1 MLTMNKKKVLSY
13 LLILLIVLSVLLP
26 IISWILSALGLD
38 CKSLLSDEGWRWMF
52 YNVPVCYVNKWTM
65 LFFSVVI
72 GLGSVMRCGILD
84 DKKDRNALYVV
95 LITSVFIVVALL
107 LSALHPQSPLLS
119 VTGEIKN
126 SPYIHGL
133 PTILVWCI
141 IFLSALYS
149 ILSHRVKNADEFVDL
164 LTYGIRRYSTM
175 VLIVMLSTFISS
187 CFTYIFNIII

>member
-1 MLTMNKKKVLSY
+1 
-13 LLILLIVLSVLLP
+13 
-26 IISWILSALGLD
+26 
-38 CKSLLSDEGWRWMF
+38 MF

-84 DKKDRNALYVV
+84 DKKDRNALYIV
-95 LITSVFIVVALL
+95 LITSVLIIVALL
-107 LSALHPQSPLLS
+107 LSALHPQSTLLS